1 LVVDEEFWSLEIS
14 RGDSNI
20 VVLSGMV
27 ELGKTP
33 IDKSQ
38 LALLVVNHN
47 VVRLHITVHDSH
59 RVAKVE
65 GFENFENVK
74 TCIVVG
80 ECLIQLLEVRIVH
93 VFEDE
98 RGSS

>member
-1 LVVDEEFWSLEIS
+1 MIPIEWLAVKRKYNV
-14 RGDSNI
+14 R
-20 VVLSGMV
+20 
-27 ELGKTP
+27 KTGIP
-33 IDKSQ
+33 
-38 LALLVVNHN
+38 
-47 VVRLHITVHDSH
+47 
-59 RVAKVE
+59 KVE